1 MALVFTLRPLRISM
15 WYNSSDSA
23 VSTIED
29 FSASLDW
36 QSPHYLREGKVEVTP
51 KLVNL
56 DGTLTVIFI
65 YLSRKMSF
73 LPISFYSILTT
84 RTTTHPLHTILGSIY

>member
-1 MALVFTLRPLRISM
+1 M
-15 WYNSSDSA
+15 WYTSSDSA

-56 DGTLTVIFI
+56 DGTLTVYI

-73 LPISFYSILTT
+73 LTMIFFSIPPQYALPP
-84 RTTTHPLHTILGSIY
+84 TH